1 MKWRIGD
8 GRLSKSIALKKRT
21 IVPYSETI
29 QRIEVTRLADG
40 TVREDSEYVAAEQSR
55 IIEALRGKY
64 GEIDESQITW
74 VMVHRNGDASPSGLD
89 GASVPEGTQA
99 GVRNT

>member
-8 GRLSKSIALKKRT
+8 GRLSKSIALKKHT

-29 QRIEVTRLADG
+29 QRIELTRLADG
-40 TVREDSEYVAAEQSR
+40 TVSEDRDYVAAEQSR
-55 IIEALRGKY
+55 ILDELRRKY

-74 VMVHRNGDASPSGLD
+74 VMVHKNSDRARPGREAPVPD
-89 GASVPEGTQA
+89 GMPVAARDT
-99 GVRNT
+99 